1 MQMPSEAF
9 ASFQE
14 VMIMPEPEGSRGGD
28 GEWEGSGIVLKAP
41 DQVVMGKWNNGRK
54 APPRT

>member
-41 DQVVMGKWNNGRK
+41 DQVVMGK
-54 APPRT
+54 